1 MRPTDETESALHSA
15 ANNLAAVLKAK
26 NKRIVFAES
35 CTAGLVAATLGRVP
49 GISQH
54 LCGSAV
60 TYRNDTKHRWLGV
73 PTGELEDPGPVSAV
87 VAERMAAGALNATPE
102 ADIAVVVT
110 GHLGP
115 NAPDELDGLVFVG
128 IASRETEPISKSI
141 RLPGNRPPNLI
152 RLERQHL
159 AATLVLEIAADQLN
173 QVQPDATS

>member
-1 MRPTDETESALHSA
+1 MRPTDETESALHRA
-15 ANNLAAVLKAK
+15 AINLAAKLKGR

-35 CTAGLVAATLGRVP
+35 CTAGLVAATLGRIP

-60 TYRNDTKHRWLGV
+60 TYRDDTKHRWLGV
-73 PTGELEDPGPVSAV
+73 PTDEIKDPGSVSAI
-87 VAERMAAGALNATPE
+87 VAERMAAGAINTTPE
-102 ADIAVVVT
+102 ADIAVVIT

-128 IASRETEPISKSI
+128 IASRETEPTSKSV

-152 RLERQHL
+152 RLERQYL
-159 AATLVLEIAADQLN
+159 AATLVLETAADQLN

>member
-1 MRPTDETESALHSA
+1 MRPTDETESALHLA
-15 ANNLAAVLKAK
+15 ANNLAATLKAQD
-26 NKRIVFAES
+26 KRIVFAES

-73 PTGELEDPGPVSAV
+73 PTGELEDPGPVSAI

-115 NAPDELDGLVFVG
+115 NAPEELDGLVFVG
-128 IASRETEPISKSI
+128 VASRKTEPTSKPV
-141 RLPGNRPPNLI
+141 RLPGNMPPDRI
-152 RLERQHL
+152 RLERQYL
-159 AATLVLEIAADQLN
+159 AATIVLDTATAA
-173 QVQPDATS
+173 VG

>member
-1 MRPTDETESALHSA
+1 MRPTDETESALHLA
-15 ANNLAAVLKAK
+15 ANNLAAKLKAQD
-26 NKRIVFAES
+26 KRIVFAES

-73 PTGELEDPGPVSAV
+73 PTDELEDPGPVSAI

-115 NAPDELDGLVFVG
+115 NAPEELDGLVFVG
-128 IASRETEPISKSI
+128 VASRETEPTSKPF
-141 RLPGNRPPNLI
+141 RLPGNMPPDRV

-159 AATLVLEIAADQLN
+159 AATIVLDTATAAIG
-173 QVQPDATS
+173 